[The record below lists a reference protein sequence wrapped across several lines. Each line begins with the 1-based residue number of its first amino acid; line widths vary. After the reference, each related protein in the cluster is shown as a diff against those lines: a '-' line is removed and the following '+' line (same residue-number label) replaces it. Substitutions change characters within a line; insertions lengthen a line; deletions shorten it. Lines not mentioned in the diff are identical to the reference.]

1 MSRYIYADEQPSGGR
16 YVFVDD
22 TPPAVVQAGSA
33 INDIPRQLGLTVRHG
48 IEGVA
53 EAAQLV
59 TEPIAGLMRMAGIK
73 TAPLRQVASGA
84 LDAIGLPTPR
94 NATERVV
101 GDAARLMAG
110 AGGTTGA
117 AGALARGATGVSQG
131 VLQSLASN
139 PMQQAAGATG
149 AGLAS
154 GSSRE
159 AGGSDMQQAGAAL
172 LGGVTGGMIPG
183 ALQSGVSA
191 VRGTIGKMTQTPAQ
205 IDQRLSI
212 VFERSGADYSKVP
225 ERVRQSLRAEAADA
239 LAAGKELDAQALV
252 RLADFKAAGVTPTR
266 GMVTLDPVQIT
277 REQNLAKIGANSA
290 DTELQGVARIQ
301 NANNQRFIE
310 SLNETGANKGNLDAA
325 GNLLTGSVIGRKNA
339 LRGAEQAAW
348 NEAKGS
354 PGYTQPISAVVLSD
368 INAALGSEG
377 LMPFMNPTISRYMEA
392 FQRGQPFTPQAYRN
406 LQSMLAREI
415 AKGSNEGA
423 AASLAKRV
431 LEQADLKPAGFADEA
446 GSLAT
451 SRMAAEM
458 RNADQGA
465 QDAIAAVNRARAATK
480 QAYAYEESSPL
491 VRSVLSDSA
500 TSDPQRI
507 AQRYVIG
514 GTAKETATVAQQIGP
529 QGREEIKNALV
540 AHLKEKALNNAAD
553 EVGKFSQSAYNKA
566 LKDLERGGKLQTFFS
581 ADEIDQL
588 KRLGRVASYAQAQ
601 PVGSAVNNSNS
612 GALLLGRGA
621 DALSNIPVIGPMVSP
636 ALKNIDISMQQRSAQ
651 NIAPGL
657 VVRPQSAPLSGGLL
671 APSTAYSGGLMGDR
685 EQKSNRGLL
694 Q

>member
-33 INDIPRQLGLTVRHG
+33 INDIPRQLGLTARHG

-110 AGGTTGA
+110 AGGTMGA

-172 LGGVTGGMIPG
+172 LGGVAGGMIPG

-212 VFERSGADYSKVP
+212 VFERSGADYSKVS

-465 QDAIAAVNRARAATK
+465 KDAIDAVNRARAATK

-507 AQRYVIG
+507 AKRYVIG

-540 AHLKEKALNNAAD
+540 AHLKEKALNNASD

-566 LKDLERGGKLQTFFS
+566 LKELERGGKLQTFFRS
-581 ADEIDQL
+581 DEIDQL

-601 PVGSAVNNSNS
+601 PIGSAVNNSNS
-612 GALLLGRGA
+612 GALLLGRID
-621 DALSNIPVIGPMVSP
+621 DAINKTPLLGPLVGP
-636 ALKNIDISMQQRSAQ
+636 ALNNIDISMQQRIAQ
-651 NIAPGL
+651 KIAPGL
-657 VVRPQSAPLSGGLL
+657 IVRPQSAPISGGLL
-671 APSTAYSGGLMGDR
+671 APATVYSGGLMG
-685 EQKSNRGLL
+685 LL
-694 Q
+694 QQ